1 MCEYA
6 LWRHG
11 LDSRFW
17 GQRTHWNMQH
27 AKQGA
32 QINGAL
38 DITASVDQIQ
48 AFVRPG
54 GILAFHSMPSCCV
67 ILSLPVWQWLNVFAM
82 FCSTFSYLQS
92 FLPCSLMWIFHIS
105 FVPFPLWM
113 HSALFLL
120 PIIYHFL
127 PTLPTVLP
135 YSLSGPTYP
144 THLLPFSTSFLLL
157 PWGPQIGCH
166 YLSTLFIFAYRHIP
180 VSQMYS
186 VLFAKFATKIHR
198 ILELIRCSDLQSLP
212 KHKQAVMNSIVSAN
226 RNEPQLSLALPSSW
240 MKLFWTHKYSVPYF
254 TLFVF
259 LLIFCFIPMPFCFL
273 IVKKQFLTRQ
283 PGKQNSF
290 FEHHST
296 EWFQTHCFHLKYS
309 QCPCTP
315 LWQNTYL
322 QHVFYC
328 LPNQDSNLEGTPPVL
343 RCTSLGLH
351 DLSERAATPWK
362 AILTKC
368 NVLS

>member
-1 MCEYA
+1 MPLLS
-6 LWRHG
+6 LWC
-11 LDSRFW
+11 D
-17 GQRTHWNMQH
+17 
-27 AKQGA
+27 
-32 QINGAL
+32 
-38 DITASVDQIQ
+38 
-48 AFVRPG
+48 G
-54 GILAFHSMPSCCV
+54 GSMPS
-67 ILSLPVWQWLNVFAM
+67 Q
-82 FCSTFSYLQS
+82 CSVPLFSYLQS
-92 FLPCSLMWIFHIS
+92 FLPCSLMWRFHIS
-105 FVPFPLWM
+105 FVPFPSRM

-144 THLLPFSTSFLLL
+144 SHLLLFSTSFFPL
-157 PWGPQIGCH
+157 PCGPQIGCH
-166 YLSTLFIFAYRHIP
+166 YLSTLFIFACRHIP
-180 VSQMYS
+180 VSQVSS
-186 VLFAKFATKIHR
+186 VLFAKFTTEFHR

-212 KHKQAVMNSIVSAN
+212 KHKQAHKQAVMNSIVSAN
-226 RNEPQLSLALPSSW
+226 KNEPQLSLALPSSW

-254 TLFVF
+254 ALFVF

-290 FEHHST
+290 FEQYST
-296 EWFQTHCFHLKYS
+296 EWFQTHCFHLKHS

-315 LWQNTYL
+315 LWQSTYL
-322 QHVFYC
+322 QHVFHC
-328 LPNQDSNLEGTPPVL
+328 LPNQGSNLEGTPPVL
-343 RCTSLGLH
+343 TCTSLGLR

-362 AILTKC
+362 AHLTKC